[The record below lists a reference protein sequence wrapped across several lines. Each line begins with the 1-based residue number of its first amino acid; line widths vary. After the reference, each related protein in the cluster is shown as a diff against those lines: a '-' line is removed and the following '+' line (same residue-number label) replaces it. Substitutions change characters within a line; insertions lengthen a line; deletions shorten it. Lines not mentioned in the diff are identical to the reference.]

1 MSKALALALSI
12 RIGADTHSGAETMKE
27 GDEGWLDFKAIK
39 EKTDVRLVLS
49 HFGLLEHLE
58 ERGAEF
64 IGWCPFGDEHG
75 KKDSFSIN
83 VEKKTFQCFACKARG
98 SVLDFVAK
106 FRNAN
111 LRESAQW
118 VLSLTNG
125 DEPREKPKEGRPYGK
140 SQTDSGVREN
150 GAEIGEPARNASPAR
165 RSYASSV
172 ADGRNDAGEEIP
184 PVMSFSLASR
194 LIIANAINPAHLL
207 VVNMDAA
214 GIEWKK
220 AKKE

>member
-1 MSKALALALSI
+1 
-12 RIGADTHSGAETMKE
+12 MKE

-39 EKTDVRLVLS
+39 ENTDVRLVLS

-58 ERGAEF
+58 ERGAEWV
-64 IGWCPFGDEHG
+64 GWCPFGDEHG

-106 FRNAN
+106 FKNAN
-111 LRESAQW
+111 LREAAHW
-118 VLSLTNG
+118 VLSLTSG

-140 SQTDSGVREN
+140 SKTTSVASEN
-150 GAEIGEPARNASPAR
+150 GAETGEPAPNAS
-165 RSYASSV
+165 RS
-172 ADGRNDAGEEIP
+172 DAAGEIP

-207 VVNMDAA
+207 VVNMDAV

>member
-1 MSKALALALSI
+1 LALALSI

-27 GDEGWLDFKAIK
+27 GDEGWLDFKVIK
-39 EKTDVRLVLS
+39 ENTDVCLVLS
-49 HFGLLEHLE
+49 NFGLLEHLE
-58 ERGAEF
+58 ERGAEWV
-64 IGWCPFGDEHG
+64 GWCPFGDEHG

-111 LRESAQW
+111 LREAAQW

-125 DEPREKPKEGRPYGK
+125 DEPREKTKAGRPYGK

-150 GAEIGEPARNASPAR
+150 EAETGEPAPNASPAR

-172 ADGRNDAGEEIP
+172 ADGRSDAGEEIP
-184 PVMSFSLASR
+184 TVMSFSLASR

-207 VVNMDAA
+207 VVNMEAV

-220 AKKE
+220 ARKA